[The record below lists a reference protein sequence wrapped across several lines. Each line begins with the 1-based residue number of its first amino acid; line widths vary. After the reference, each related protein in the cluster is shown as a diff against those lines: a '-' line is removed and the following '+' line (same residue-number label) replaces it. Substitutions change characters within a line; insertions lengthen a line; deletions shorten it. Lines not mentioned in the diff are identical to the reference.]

1 MIGYEEQ
8 LDCVERELRLRKKLY
23 PRRIIDG
30 RLTPYAADQE
40 LRRMAAVVETI
51 RALAQRERLL

>member
-8 LDCVERELRLRKKLY
+8 LDCVERELRLRRRLY
-23 PRRIIDG
+23 PRKILDG
-30 RLTPYAADQE
+30 RLSAHMADQE
-40 LRRMAAVVETI
+40 LKRMAAVVETI